1 MICGNQKYNY
11 LNTIKAEQL
20 MVGKELVSTSLI
32 NSFGTPIIDQHFRES
47 IKLSAFITSFLKQ
60 SDGISIV
67 FYFKGHAVAIM
78 EFPD

>member
-1 MICGNQKYNY
+1 MIYGNQKYNY

-20 MVGKELVSTSLI
+20 MVGKELLVSTS
-32 NSFGTPIIDQHFRES
+32 NSFGTPTIDQHFRES
-47 IKLSAFITSFLKQ
+47 KLSAFITSFLKQ
-60 SDGISIV
+60 SDGISIA